1 MISVA
6 RRNVELR
13 KENAIIEGK
22 NQLIVNILSPIN
34 NYISKNVKNIKIKKK
49 SK

>member
-1 MISVA
+1 MA

-13 KENAIIEGK
+13 KENAIIEVK

-34 NYISKNVKNIKIKKK
+34 NYISKNVRNIKIKTK